1 MTTVDGVPE
10 FTVEQPE
17 VSARNFEIAARL
29 GAAAQAFFF
38 VSFFFAFLYLRALD
52 TNGRWNAH
60 HVHPSK
66 GYGIAVLVLV
76 LVSVAATF
84 VGSRS
89 THRNDER
96 GWRLGIGVAL
106 IAAVAAVVIQCVQ
119 FATLGFGPGE
129 GSFPSVF
136 VGWTGLFAVNVL
148 AVVYWLWVLFA
159 ESLRRDGRSL
169 ALIRP
174 SADALGVY
182 WAVLGLVQI
191 AAFILLYVV
200 A

>member
-1 MTTVDGVPE
+1 MTVVDGAPE

-17 VSARNFEIAARL
+17 VSARNLEIAARL

-38 VSFFFAFLYLRALD
+38 VSFLFAFLYLRALD

-60 HVHPSK
+60 HVHPSR
-66 GYGIAVLVLV
+66 GYGIAVLVAV
-76 LVSVAATF
+76 LVSVAATL
-84 VGSRS
+84 VGSRA
-89 THRNDER
+89 THSDNVT
-96 GWRLGIGVAL
+96 GWRVGIGIALVAAL
-106 IAAVAAVVIQCVQ
+106 AAVVIQCVQ
-119 FATLGFGPGE
+119 FANLGFGPGE

-136 VGWTGLFAVNVL
+136 VGWTGLFAVNVV
-148 AVVYWLWVLFA
+148 AVLYWLWVLFA

-169 ALIRP
+169 PLLRP
-174 SADALGVY
+174 AADAIGVY

-191 AAFILLYVV
+191 AAFILIYVV